1 MSLDVSKQKSE
12 NSKLKSKTSK
22 MKKIDNLGYI
32 FVLPFLL
39 TFVIFS
45 LYPILKTFQL
55 SFTNY
60 NGYNEATFI
69 GLENYKRLLQDVMFK
84 SAFKNT
90 LIMWGINITL
100 QMGLAFILT
109 LIFSDMKYKIKGL
122 DKFRA
127 LYFLPNIIAA
137 TSVAVL
143 FKELLDWRFGTIN
156 QMLLQSGLV
165 KAPINWLG
173 EPFAAQVAVALI
185 LSWMWFGNTFIILMA
200 GVQGISDDYIE
211 AARIDGAGRLTIF
224 FKIILPLLKPILIYV
239 SITSLIGGLQ
249 LFDIPFLMT
258 GGQGNPQGALN
269 TMSMYLFNTAFKYNN
284 VGYAASI
291 AYGLFFIIF
300 IFSGINFLLM
310 NKKERGVKNAK

>member
-1 MSLDVSKQKSE
+1 MSLEITKSSIKKS
-12 NSKLKSKTSK
+12 NKFKLSL
-22 MKKIDNLGYI
+22 KKKDNLGYL

-39 TFVIFS
+39 AFVTFS

-60 NGYNEATFI
+60 SGYGEAQFVGLQNYIRLIQDPIFKESFI
-69 GLENYKRLLQDVMFK
+69 
-84 SAFKNT
+84 NT
-90 LIMWGINITL
+90 IKIWGMNIVL
-100 QMGLAFILT
+100 QMALAFILVI
-109 LIFSDMKYKIKGL
+109 IFSDMKYRIKGL
-122 DKFRA
+122 NTFRA

-156 QMLLQSGLV
+156 QVLLETSII
-165 KAPINWLG
+165 KNPINWLG

-185 LSWMWFGNTFIILMA
+185 LSWMWFGNTFIVLMA

-211 AARIDGAGRLTIF
+211 AARIDGAGRMRIF
-224 FKIILPLLKPILIYV
+224 LDIILPLLKPILIYV
-239 SITSLIGGLQ
+239 SVTSLIGGLQ
-249 LFDIPFLMT
+249 LFDIPFLMS
-258 GGQGNPQGALN
+258 GGLGSPQGALN

-284 VGYAASI
+284 VGYAAAI

-300 IFSGINFLLM
+300 VFIGINFLIM
-310 NKKERGVKNAK
+310 NRKKRGAKHEK